1 MRASLLAALL
11 ALLSSASSP
20 AAAGVVSPNLGLLQE
35 ENHIKADS
43 ELKIQRDIL
52 DPILGKGKAAPFVDV
67 EMEVKLVSEESNRS
81 GMGVSEKYK
90 EKAPGP
96 KGGMQTTFVLPGIP
110 KPKTITQGPE
120 TPDRPEASQA
130 QQAQQMKGA
139 QEEKFSLKPA
149 FKRLQVTVIHDDTVL
164 DAVKDKAR
172 LTQVRE
178 RIVDAMAQYKD
189 DQGQPKLAPDQVVF
203 RPTKFDKPPLVDWR
217 EDFKKPSV
225 YLPLLYALLLLLFLA
240 FLFGPLRRF
249 FQQYVAALRASKQ
262 GEFEVL
268 NKSEDKEK
276 EDEEGKDDAVE
287 ELTKGELDIMLGRK
301 PPEPL
306 PAPPE
311 EDEDAMKK
319 FEPFTYITEENFKR
333 LANLFLVR
341 QDEPWLVTVVLSYLK
356 PEIARATLTLLPVEL
371 QAKIAIE
378 SLKLRQ
384 VTREQ
389 LMAIDADIK
398 ESVDFVVGGME
409 RLTQMLD
416 EADTLTR
423 ANILEYL
430 KNEKPDVYQRV
441 RKFILTF
448 EDVVGFPDRDMQTIV
463 RELKTEAMAKAL
475 QGAAPD
481 IVNKFLSNM
490 SAGAASLLKE
500 SIEYATGLTPAQ
512 IEEERSKIM
521 DVVKVL
527 EKEGKVNVRQS
538 RGDAMSGFHEEV
550 ASDGGDKYA
559 PRTRAAEQAVA
570 NLLGSGGG
578 AASQQPAAHAALPP
592 PALPAAAPTVSPAQ
606 AEAAKPYL
614 QAGIQSHD
622 GGRFQEAAQYLEY
635 ALSQDGTQWQGR
647 QYLANCYVQ
656 LGRTAE
662 AIAQFEQVLLANPDP
677 GLRQWVEGMK
687 GQLT

>member
-1 MRASLLAALL
+1 MRASIFAALI
-11 ALLSSASSP
+11 ALLSSAFMP
-20 AAAGVVSPNLGLLQE
+20 AAAGVVSPDLNLFQE
-35 ENHIKADS
+35 QNRIKS
-43 ELKIQRDIL
+43 EAELRIQRDVL

-67 EMEVKLVSEESNRS
+67 EMEVKLESEESNRS

-90 EKAPGP
+90 EKGAGP

-110 KPKTITQGPE
+110 KPKTISQGPE

-130 QQAQQMKGA
+130 QQAQQMKGV
-139 QEEKFSLKPA
+139 QEERFSLKPV

-164 DAVKDKAR
+164 DPAKDKER

-178 RIVDAMAQYKD
+178 RIVDAMGQYELK
-189 DQGQPKLAPDQVVF
+189 QDQVVF

-225 YLPLLYALLLLLFLA
+225 YLPLLYALLLLLFLS

-249 FQQYVAALRASKQ
+249 FTNYVAALRAAKQ

-268 NKSEDKEK
+268 NKSEDKDG
-276 EDEEGKDDAVE
+276 EDGDGDNDESIE

-389 LMAIDADIK
+389 LMAIDADVK

-430 KNEKPDVYQRV
+430 KNEKPDVYARV

-448 EDVVGFPDRDMQTIV
+448 DDVVGFPDRDMQTIV
-463 RELKTEAMAKAL
+463 RELKTESMAKAL

-481 IVNKFLSNM
+481 VVNKFLSNM

-500 SIEYATGLTPAQ
+500 SIEYASGLTPAQ

-550 ASDGGDKYA
+550 ASDMGEKYA

-570 NLLGSGGG
+570 NLYGSGGAAG
-578 AASQQPAAHAALPP
+578 APAMAAPSL
-592 PALPAAAPTVSPAQ
+592 ALPAPPLVAPAVSPAQ

-614 QAGIQSHD
+614 EAGIASHD

-635 ALSQDGTQWQGR
+635 SLSQDGTQWKGR
-647 QYLANCYVQ
+647 QYLGNCYVQ

-687 GQLT
+687 GQPT